1 MDKNL
6 EYYLTLEF
14 ESKAQIIDSKFV
26 EVIAP
31 DGEVFRLLSQIGRH
45 TNDDIRKYQLHVLEE
60 IFDKNFSDNK
70 DEMINGIMRDAIL
83 NGISLI
89 GINSGNRYPD
99 RTRIGNRIKQIRLE
113 RGMEARDL
121 ATLVGIDPASLSRI
135 ENGKYSVGFDILS
148 KIAIS
153 LGKKID
159 FVDI

>member
-6 EYYLTLEF
+6 EFYLAIEF
-14 ESKAQIIDSKFV
+14 KSKAQIIDSKFV

-31 DGEVFRLLSQIGRH
+31 DGEVFRLLCQIGKY
-45 TNDDIRKYQLHVLEE
+45 TNEDTRKYQLHVLEE
-60 IFDKNFSDNK
+60 IFDKNFSDDK
-70 DEMINGIMRDAIL
+70 DVMINGIMRDGML
-83 NGISLI
+83 NALSII
-89 GINSGNRYPD
+89 GINAGNRFPD
-99 RTRIGNRIKQIRLE
+99 RTRIGNRIKQIREE

-121 ATLVGIDPASLSRI
+121 AKLVGIDPASLSRI